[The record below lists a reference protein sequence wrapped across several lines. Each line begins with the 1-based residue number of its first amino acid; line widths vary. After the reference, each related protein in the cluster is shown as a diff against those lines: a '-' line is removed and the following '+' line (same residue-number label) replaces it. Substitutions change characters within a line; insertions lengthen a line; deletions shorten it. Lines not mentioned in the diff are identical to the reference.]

1 MSATPPSNGPT
12 RTPVSRRTSRSAR
25 GNPRGARTR
34 PSRWWL
40 ALVIA
45 PIVIAG
51 VVIGGVFYLQSSV
64 NNSLESSEIIDEA
77 FPFEEGRPAP
87 GPEGTVT
94 FLLLGSDT
102 REGIPENID
111 DIEGQRSDAI
121 LVARINAERD
131 HIALMS
137 IMRDSWVDIPGYGEN
152 KINAALAFGGV
163 ALTVQTVENLLDTRI
178 DHIAVVDFEGFSALT
193 DALGGVTVNNEKG
206 FSPSELPDAFFP
218 SGEIRLNGEE
228 ALAYVRDR
236 MSFSD
241 GDFQRVRNQ
250 QAFLK
255 GLARGLLEDI
265 SLANPNRVLGVVES
279 ISPYLQ
285 RDPGLSP
292 DVITGVA
299 GSLQGITPDDLDSFT
314 APTTGTGTIRGQS
327 VVVLDE
333 VELEAVK
340 NHLQSDTLRAYLA
353 GVASQ

>member
-1 MSATPPSNGPT
+1 
-12 RTPVSRRTSRSAR
+12 VSK
-25 GNPRGARTR
+25 
-34 PSRWWL
+34 WWF
-40 ALVIA
+40 ALILV

-51 VVIGGVFYLQSSV
+51 VVIGGLYTLQASV
-64 NNSLESSEIIDEA
+64 NNSLESSAVIDEA
-77 FPFEEGRPAP
+77 FPVEEGRPAP

-102 REGIPENID
+102 REGLPDDVD

-121 LVARINAERD
+121 IVARINAERD

-163 ALTVQTVENLLDTRI
+163 SLAVETVENLLDTRI

-218 SGEIRLNGEE
+218 AGEIRLNGEE

-236 MSFSD
+236 MSFND

-265 SLANPNRVLGVVES
+265 SLTNPNRVLDVVES
-279 ISPYLQ
+279 VSPYLQ
-285 RDPGLSP
+285 RDPGLTP

-299 GSLQGITPDDLDSFT
+299 GSLQGITPNDLDSFT

-327 VVVLDE
+327 VVVLDDA
-333 VELEAVK
+333 ELEIVK
-340 NHLQSDTLRAYLA
+340 QHLASDSLDEYAPAAR
-353 GVASQ
+353 

>member
-1 MSATPPSNGPT
+1 
-12 RTPVSRRTSRSAR
+12 
-25 GNPRGARTR
+25 
-34 PSRWWL
+34 L
-40 ALVIA
+40 IIA
-45 PIVIAG
+45 PIAIAA
-51 VVIGGVFYLQSSV
+51 VAIGGLLYLQSSV
-64 NNSLESSEIIDEA
+64 NDSLESSEVIDEA

-102 REGIPENID
+102 REGIPEDID

-121 LVARINAERD
+121 IVARINAERD
-131 HIALMS
+131 HIALIS

-163 ALTVQTVENLLDTRI
+163 ALTVQTVENLLDARF

-206 FSPSELPDAFFP
+206 FSPSELPEAFFP
-218 SGEIRLNGEE
+218 AGDIRLNGEE

-236 MSFSD
+236 MSFND

-265 SLANPNRVLGVVES
+265 SLTNPNRVLDVVES

-285 RDPGLSP
+285 RDAGLTP

-327 VVVLDE
+327 VVVLDDAE
-333 VELEAVK
+333 IKTVKQHFANDSLDEFVPAPESNLE
-340 NHLQSDTLRAYLA
+340 
-353 GVASQ
+353 

>member
-1 MSATPPSNGPT
+1 MI
-12 RTPVSRRTSRSAR
+12 
-25 GNPRGARTR
+25 
-34 PSRWWL
+34 
-40 ALVIA
+40 IA
-45 PIVIAG
+45 PIAIAA
-51 VVIGGVFYLQSSV
+51 VAIGGLLYLQSSV
-64 NNSLESSEIIDEA
+64 NDSLESSEVIDEA

-102 REGIPENID
+102 REGIPEDID

-121 LVARINAERD
+121 IVARINAERD

-193 DALGGVTVNNEKG
+193 DALGGVTVSNEKA
-206 FSPSELPDAFFP
+206 FSPSELPEAFFP
-218 SGEIRLNGEE
+218 AGDIRLNGEE

-236 MSFSD
+236 MSFND

-265 SLANPNRVLGVVES
+265 SLANPNRVLDVVES

-285 RDPGLSP
+285 RDAGLTP

-327 VVVLDE
+327 VVVLDDAE
-333 VELEAVK
+333 IETLKE
-340 NHLQSDTLRAYLA
+340 HLDNDTLRDYLA
-353 GVASQ
+353 AATSQ